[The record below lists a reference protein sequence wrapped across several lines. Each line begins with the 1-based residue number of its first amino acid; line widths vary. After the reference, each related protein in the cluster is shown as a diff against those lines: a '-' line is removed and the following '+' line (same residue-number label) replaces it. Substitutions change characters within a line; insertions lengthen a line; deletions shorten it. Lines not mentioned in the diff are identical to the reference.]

1 MPFLPP
7 PPQQAEAWT
16 WGYPHSFI
24 PKFQGLLKEQGEQD
38 LCVWEG
44 GWESVY
50 LLRVQAD
57 SRGMGPAPSS
67 PPLGTFSRVCLAATS
82 ENMAKFAL
90 NQNLPGECAKWG
102 YMCVHGL
109 ILGAHV

>member
-1 MPFLPP
+1 M
-7 PPQQAEAWT
+7 
-16 WGYPHSFI
+16 
-24 PKFQGLLKEQGEQD
+24 
-38 LCVWEG
+38 CVG
-44 GWESVY
+44 GRVGVC

-90 NQNLPGECAKWG
+90 NQNLPGECAKWDT
-102 YMCVHGL
+102 CVCMD
-109 ILGAHV
+109 